1 MVSFLHLI
9 EQKKENGIS
18 TGISKLNIPDFAG
31 LLWSSI
37 AFSKKRFRSDT
48 DFGTLAE
55 AGGDCRRTQV
65 DNIEHKYTNRT
76 SGFSTIDTTPWNKNI
91 RRKKSTKH
99 KLNMNMR
106 FFVVVFGWKFYSW
119 LAHSS

>member
-1 MVSFLHLI
+1 M
-9 EQKKENGIS
+9 EIS
-18 TGISKLNIPDFAG
+18 SKSTLNIPDLAG

-37 AFSKKRFRSDT
+37 AFSKNRFRSDT

-76 SGFSTIDTTPWNKNI
+76 SSFE
-91 RRKKSTKH
+91 R
-99 KLNMNMR
+99 
-106 FFVVVFGWKFYSW
+106 
-119 LAHSS
+119 